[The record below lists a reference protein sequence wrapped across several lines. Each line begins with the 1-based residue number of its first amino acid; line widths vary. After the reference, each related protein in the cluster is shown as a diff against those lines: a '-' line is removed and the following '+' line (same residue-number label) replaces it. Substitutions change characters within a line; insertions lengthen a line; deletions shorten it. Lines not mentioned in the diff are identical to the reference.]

1 MLLAYKVRSKSDLRL
16 PQRYFALGS
25 GGMGGLRGG
34 GRIVGANNKIFQ
46 SLMSVLYCKASDKWL
61 IQLLNG
67 RMGNRWRKSTTNVL
81 CLMLVVHL
89 VSNQVVHSEFEQ
101 PGNCWKYDNICLI
114 MMLIYT
120 LNKFG
125 LVVPK
130 FWCSIFFDLHKSK
143 MAAIFTY
150 QIVKKIVIWFPEFD
164 IEALQS

>member
-1 MLLAYKVRSKSDLRL
+1 
-16 PQRYFALGS
+16 
-25 GGMGGLRGG
+25 
-34 GRIVGANNKIFQ
+34 
-46 SLMSVLYCKASDKWL
+46 MSVLYCKASDKWL

-130 FWCSIFFDLHKSK
+130 FWCSIFFYLHKSK

-150 QIVKKIVIWFPEFD
+150 QIIKNCHLIPWIWYWSITKLSTWKTTAKMESEP
-164 IEALQS
+164 